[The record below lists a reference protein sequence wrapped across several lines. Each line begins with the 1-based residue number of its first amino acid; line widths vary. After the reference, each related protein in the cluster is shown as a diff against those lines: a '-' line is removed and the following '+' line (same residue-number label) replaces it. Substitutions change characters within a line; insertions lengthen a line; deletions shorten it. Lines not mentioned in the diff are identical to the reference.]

1 MSTTAAPSAPA
12 SLAPATAS
20 DQGGRSN
27 PYLLMPITLFFI
39 LLGIAVLRSPN
50 LMTNAGLGS
59 AIIVATPLILAT
71 YALMATVISG
81 RGTVDLSIGPL
92 IGFVNVTLVQLHG
105 LGILEN
111 PFVVFA
117 YALLVGAAYQ
127 FIFVLIVLFVR
138 VQPIIVSL
146 SGYLALAGINLVIL
160 PRPGGTA
167 PDWMADWGLGTS
179 IFSPVLAIL
188 LVATLAWIL
197 FTQTAFYTHLRL
209 MGSDERAA
217 YTSGVP
223 IYVVRIGAH
232 LISGCFAGLAALSYT
247 ALIASGDPSQG
258 STYTLIAVTALV
270 LGGASLGGGRA
281 SVFGSLLGALNLYLI
296 NLVLST
302 FSFGAVQSFVTNL
315 AYGTI
320 LVISLLLT
328 LIIPFLQRHFRRFSA
343 LLYFVILSVIGLGI
357 TLYASFA
364 PPAPATPPAAPAAIV
379 RPLQPIP
386 TEKLFVAPLE
396 VAKLTPDD
404 IALRDAAAPIVI
416 GIILLVAIAVF
427 ARLAV
432 SQSGRKT
439 LGPAIGLVI
448 ALIVLLGAYLIAS
461 RPEAA
466 PAIQQEQKP

>member
-1 MSTTAAPSAPA
+1 MSTTAATAA
-12 SLAPATAS
+12 AAATAS

>member
-1 MSTTAAPSAPA
+1 MSTVSSTPAAATTAP
-12 SLAPATAS
+12 

-127 FIFVLIVLFVR
+127 LIFVLIVLFVR

-328 LIIPFLQRHFRRFSA
+328 LIIPFLQRHFRRFSP
-343 LLYFVILSVIGLGI
+343 LLYFIVLSVIGLGI
-357 TLYASFA
+357 TLYATFA
-364 PPAPATPPAAPAAIV
+364 PQAPATAPAAPAAIV

-404 IALRDAAAPIVI
+404 IALRQAAAPIVI
-416 GIILLVAIAVF
+416 GVILLVAIAVF
-427 ARLAV
+427 ARVAV

-448 ALIVLLGAYLIAS
+448 ALIVLLGAYLIS
-461 RPEAA
+461 NKPEAA
-466 PAIQQEQKP
+466 PATQQEQKP